1 MNAELRSFF
10 ARRRRAGIL
19 GLASLTPFLLC
30 GATAPTGCQ
39 DTKKPNYTGPIVGI
53 SAGVAVGVI
62 VLVAVSKSHHNIKGC
77 VATGPNGLEVQVPL
91 DKGFETYDLTG
102 TTTNIKEGDLVRVHG
117 AKERKKKGSPGDR
130 VFMVEK
136 LSKDYGP
143 CKALPKPVSDSIS
156 SAE

>member
-1 MNAELRSFF
+1 MNPEIRSLF
-10 ARRRRAGIL
+10 AKRRRAGIL

-30 GATAPTGCQ
+30 GSTAPTGCQ
-39 DTKKPNYTGPIVGI
+39 DAKKPNYTGPIVGI

-77 VATGPNGLEVQVPL
+77 VATGPNGLEVQVPN

-102 TTTNIKEGDLVRVHG
+102 TTSDIKEGDLVRVHG
-117 AKERKKKGSPGDR
+117 AKEKRKKDAPGDR
-130 VFMVEK
+130 VFKVEK

-143 CKALPKPVSDSIS
+143 CKALPKPAADSVSP
-156 SAE
+156 AE